1 MWIWDGAVHCINFL
15 VTLEHLNRS
24 YIPRLVFI
32 FSWVKKHLHC
42 PPNGMWSLW
51 GPLSLSVLQSSTHT
65 GDLDTG
71 QENSKTVFASVET
84 FLTGLPAGSL
94 LSGPPLHF
102 TCSSKCPVNQSP
114 KGLLLCN
121 YLPMRD
127 AFLIQKLSIFVFSY
141 LFSPKFQPQICNI
154 CNIQGIFC
162 VEDTPGIFKN
172 HEAGMID
179 SFLT

>member
-1 MWIWDGAVHCINFL
+1 MVWIWDGAVHCINFL
-15 VTLEHLNRS
+15 VTMEHLNRS

-32 FSWVKKHLHC
+32 FSC
-42 PPNGMWSLW
+42 PPNGMGSLW

-71 QENSKTVFASVET
+71 QEDSKTVFASVET
-84 FLTGLPAGSL
+84 FLRTPCWQPAFWS
-94 LSGPPLHF
+94 SLHF

-127 AFLIQKLSIFVFSY
+127 AFLIQKLSIFVFS
-141 LFSPKFQPQICNI
+141 PKFQPQICNI

-162 VEDTPGIFKN
+162 VEDTPGVFKK